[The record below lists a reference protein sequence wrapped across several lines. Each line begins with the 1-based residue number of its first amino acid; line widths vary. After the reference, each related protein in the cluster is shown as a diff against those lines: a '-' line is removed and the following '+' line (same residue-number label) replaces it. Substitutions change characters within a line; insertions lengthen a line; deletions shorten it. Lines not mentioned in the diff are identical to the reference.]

1 VGDIK
6 IKVCGM
12 RDSLN
17 VQDVSALLPDYMGF
31 IFYKNSP
38 RYVGADF
45 IIPNDFPATVSRV
58 GVFVN
63 ESLTVV
69 IDKVRQ
75 HALDLVQLHGD
86 ESVEF
91 CKELNHEGI
100 SVIKVFRV
108 DDEFDFSITKQFDE
122 VAEYFLFDTK
132 GKKFGG
138 NAQRFNWNLLTHYD
152 QSIPFF
158 LSGGIDLSS
167 IDEVLQLKN
176 LNIHAVDVNSGVEQA
191 PARKDVE
198 KVWAIINKLRI

>member
-1 VGDIK
+1 
-6 IKVCGM
+6 M

-17 VQDVSALLPDYMGF
+17 LQDVSALLPDYMGF
-31 IFYKNSP
+31 IFYKKSP

-45 IIPNDFPATVSRV
+45 MIPNDFPAMVSRV

-63 ESLTVV
+63 ESLPVV
-69 IDKVRQ
+69 IDKVKQ

-91 CKELNHEGI
+91 CKQLNHEGI

-108 DDEFDFSITKQFDE
+108 DDEFDFSITRHFDE

-132 GKKFGG
+132 GTNFGG
-138 NAQRFNWNLLTHYD
+138 NAQRFNWNLLKQYD

-176 LNIHAVDVNSGVEQA
+176 LNMHAVDINSGVEQA
-191 PARKDVE
+191 PAMKDVE
-198 KVWAIINKLRI
+198 KVSAIINKLRL

>member
-1 VGDIK
+1 
-6 IKVCGM
+6 M

-17 VQDVSALLPDYMGF
+17 MQDVSALLPDYMGF
-31 IFYKNSP
+31 IFYKKSP
-38 RYVGADF
+38 RYVGEDF
-45 IIPNDFPATVSRV
+45 VIPNHFPATVSRV

-63 ESLTVV
+63 ESITV
-69 IDKVRQ
+69 IINKVRQ

-108 DDEFDFSITKQFDE
+108 DGEFDFSVTKQFDE

-132 GKKFGG
+132 GKNFGG
-138 NAQRFNWNLLTHYD
+138 NAQRFDWNLLTHYD

-167 IDEVLQLKN
+167 LAEVLQLKN

-191 PARKDVE
+191 PAMKDVE
-198 KVWAIINKLRI
+198 KVSAIINKLRL

>member
-1 VGDIK
+1 
-6 IKVCGM
+6 M

-17 VQDVSALLPDYMGF
+17 MQDVSALLPDYMGF

-38 RYVGADF
+38 RYVGGDF
-45 IIPNDFPATVSRV
+45 MIPNDFPATVSRV

-108 DDEFDFSITKQFDE
+108 DEEFDFSITMQFDE

-132 GKKFGG
+132 GKNFGG
-138 NAQRFNWNLLTHYD
+138 NAQRFNWNLLEQYD

-158 LSGGIDLSS
+158 LSGGIDLFS
-167 IDEVLQLKN
+167 IGEALQLQN

-191 PARKDVE
+191 PAMKDVE
-198 KVWAIINKLRI
+198 KVSAIINMLRL

>member
-1 VGDIK
+1 
-6 IKVCGM
+6 M
-12 RDSLN
+12 RYSLN
-17 VQDVSALLPDYMGF
+17 MQDVSALLPDYMGF

-38 RYVGADF
+38 RYVGEDF
-45 IIPNDFPATVSRV
+45 VIPNDFPATVSRV

-63 ESLTVV
+63 QSLTVV

-91 CKELNHEGI
+91 CKQLNHEGI

-132 GKKFGG
+132 GKNFGG
-138 NAQRFNWNLLTHYD
+138 NAQRFNWNLLEHYD

-167 IDEVLQLKN
+167 IDEVLQLEN

-191 PARKDVE
+191 PAMKDVE
-198 KVWAIINKLRI
+198 KVSAIINKLRL

>member
-1 VGDIK
+1 
-6 IKVCGM
+6 M
-12 RDSLN
+12 RDRLN
-17 VQDVSALLPDYMGF
+17 IQDVNAFLPDYMGF

-45 IIPNDFPATVSRV
+45 KIPNDFPATVSRV

-108 DDEFDFSITKQFDE
+108 DDEFDFSSTKQFDE
-122 VAEYFLFDTK
+122 VAEYFLFDTR
-132 GKKFGG
+132 GKNFGG

-158 LSGGIDLSS
+158 LSGGIDPAS

-191 PARKDVE
+191 PAMKDVE
-198 KVWAIINKLRI
+198 KVSAIINKLRL

>member
-1 VGDIK
+1 
-6 IKVCGM
+6 M

-17 VQDVSALLPDYMGF
+17 MQDVGALLPDYMGF
-31 IFYKNSP
+31 IFYNNSP
-38 RYVGADF
+38 RFVGADF
-45 IIPNDFPATVSRV
+45 TIPNDFPATVSRV

-69 IDKVRQ
+69 IDKARQ

-108 DDEFDFSITKQFDE
+108 DDEFDFSITKQYDE

-132 GKKFGG
+132 GKNFGG

-198 KVWAIINKLRI
+198 KVSAIINKLRL

>member
-1 VGDIK
+1 
-6 IKVCGM
+6 M

-17 VQDVSALLPDYMGF
+17 MQDVGALLPDYMGF
-31 IFYKNSP
+31 IFFKNSP
-38 RYVGADF
+38 RYVGEDF

-63 ESLTVV
+63 ESLTTV
-69 IDKVRQ
+69 IDKVRK

-100 SVIKVFRV
+100 STVKVFRV
-108 DDEFDFSITKQFDE
+108 DDEFDFSSTKQFEE

-132 GKKFGG
+132 GKNFGG
-138 NAQRFNWNLLTHYD
+138 NAQRFDWNLLTQYD

-158 LSGGIDLSS
+158 LSGGIDLYS
-167 IDEVLQLKN
+167 IDEVLQLN
-176 LNIHAVDVNSGVEQA
+176 SLNIHAVDVNSGVEQA

-198 KVWAIINKLRI
+198 KVSAIINKLRL

>member
-1 VGDIK
+1 
-6 IKVCGM
+6 M

-17 VQDVSALLPDYMGF
+17 IQDVGALLPDYMGF

-38 RYVGADF
+38 RYVGEDF
-45 IIPNDFPATVSRV
+45 TIPNYFPATVSRV

-108 DDEFDFSITKQFDE
+108 DDEFDFSSTRQFDE

-132 GKKFGG
+132 GKNFGG

-167 IDEVLQLKN
+167 IEEVLQLKN
-176 LNIHAVDVNSGVEQA
+176 LNMYAVDLNSGVEQA
-191 PARKDVE
+191 PAMKDVE
-198 KVWAIINKLRI
+198 KVSAIINKLRL

>member
-17 VQDVSALLPDYMGF
+17 VQDVSGMLPDYMGF

-45 IIPNDFPATVSRV
+45 TIPTDFPATVYRV

-63 ESLTVV
+63 ESLSVV

-108 DDEFDFSITKQFDE
+108 DHEFDFSVTKQFDE

-132 GKKFGG
+132 GKNFGG
-138 NAQRFNWNLLTHYD
+138 NAQRFDWNLLKHYD

-191 PARKDVE
+191 PAMKDVE
-198 KVWAIINKLRI
+198 KVSAIINKLRL